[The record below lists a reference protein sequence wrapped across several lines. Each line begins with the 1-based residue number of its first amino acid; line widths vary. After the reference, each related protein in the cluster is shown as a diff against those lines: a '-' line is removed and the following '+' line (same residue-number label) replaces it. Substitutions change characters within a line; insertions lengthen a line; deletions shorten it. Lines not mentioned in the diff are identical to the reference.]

1 MDGEGGTMR
10 RRKDVTA
17 GNPERG
23 AANRQTSHSGQEY
36 CLKHALIDLLSRGLS
51 DNAEGTKSC
60 YEQRAGHLARIL
72 GHAPL
77 SSLHHDDLQRYI
89 DERIAE
95 GAARE
100 TVRKELCVFRR
111 SVSLAIRRGVPCQE
125 PKALLPRF
133 RTRYTPKK
141 QWLSPSQFEA
151 LLSYVAVDRGFWLL
165 CAVYLGARLGELER
179 LLWEDLAPDLSVAH
193 IRGTKTAGSDRHVPI
208 HPRLVAELRKRRSQ
222 AGPLL
227 PHWHNVRRDLAL
239 ACAALGIPKTTPNDL
254 RRTFASWLVQA
265 GESSFVVAQLLGHSS
280 STMVER
286 VYGRL
291 APATLRAAVSKL
303 PQR

>member
-1 MDGEGGTMR
+1 MR
-10 RRKDVTA
+10 DKKEPSGPTDRRDTH
-17 GNPERG
+17 RHTSDTS
-23 AANRQTSHSGQEY
+23 QTY
-36 CLKHALIDLLSRGLS
+36 LLKHSLLDLLSRGLL

-60 YEQRAGHLARIL
+60 YEQRAGHLARLI
-72 GHAPL
+72 GETPIASL
-77 SSLHHDDLQRYI
+77 SHDDLQAYI
-89 DERIAE
+89 DKRIGE

-111 SVSLAIRRGVPCQE
+111 ALNLARLRGFEAPE
-125 PKALLPRF
+125 AKEILPRF

-141 QWLSPSQFEA
+141 QWLSRSQFEA
-151 LLSYVAVDRGFWLL
+151 LVSYLPKDRAFWVL
-165 CAVYLGARLGELER
+165 CAVYLGARLGEIER
-179 LLWEDLAPDLSVAH
+179 LRWEDITSDFSAIHV
-193 IRGTKTAGSDRHVPI
+193 RGTKTAGSDRHLPI
-208 HPRLVAELRKRRSQ
+208 HPRLLAELRQRRRK
-222 AGPLL
+222 AGPVL

-239 ACAALGIPKTTPNDL
+239 ACAALDIPKTTPNDL

-303 PQR
+303 PK